1 MKRGFNLL
9 ELVIVLIIV
18 GVLATIAL
26 PSYTRSREQGLG
38 GEALS
43 NLRLIS
49 AAEKVYRLEIGT
61 FWPSNGGNDTS
72 LTSINTNLKL
82 YLTNTNWNW
91 SITGTASAFTAYG
104 DRVSGAYADCVY
116 SITQGGTETKGGSCP

>member
-26 PSYTRSREQGLG
+26 PSYTRSREQALG

-43 NLRLIS
+43 DLRLIA
-49 AAEKVYRLEIGT
+49 AAEKIYRMEIGT
-61 FWPSNGGNDTS
+61 FWPSTGNDTS
-72 LTSINTNLKL
+72 WTSINTNLKL

-91 SITGTASAFTAYG
+91 SITGGTTAFTAYG
-104 DRVSGAYADCVY
+104 DRKGSGGYADCVY
-116 SITQGGTETKGGSCP
+116 SITQGGTETSTNCP